1 MYYFIA
7 DTHFG
12 HENIL
17 QLCQR
22 PFESIDA
29 MNEAL
34 IAAWNS
40 RVTGNDTVF
49 ILGDLFYR
57 CADPEPILQRLKG
70 RKRLEGADDPDIID
84 VEKI

>member
-12 HENIL
+12 HNNIIKM
-17 QLCQR
+17 CNR
-22 PFESIDA
+22 PFDSIEA

-34 IAAWNS
+34 ISAWNE

-49 ILGDLFYR
+49 ILGDLFFR
-57 CADPEPILQRLKG
+57 CANPEPILQQLKG
-70 RKRLEGADDPDIID
+70 PLK
-84 VEKI
+84 